1 MFFTGVGIPLIPLK
15 SLAPFFNTPESVPTA
30 TMPDHDSSNPVEIN
44 PADIRLA
51 AMNLL
56 ARREH
61 SVRELRSKLKR
72 RFPDN
77 DKIDKQLSLLIA
89 ERLQSDVRFA
99 QSYARQRIGRG
110 YGPIR
115 LLEELRERG
124 VSEADVAA
132 AMEEMEVD
140 WCAVATDVMHRK
152 FGTLTAIDLKEQAR
166 HYRFMQYRGFTAE
179 HYQRRKN
186 D

>member
-1 MFFTGVGIPLIPLK
+1 
-15 SLAPFFNTPESVPTA
+15 
-30 TMPDHDSSNPVEIN
+30 MPDHDSSNPLEIN

-61 SVRELRSKLKR
+61 SVRELRNKLKH
-72 RFPDN
+72 RFPDS
-77 DKIDKQLSLLIA
+77 DKIDEQLSLLIA

-99 QSYARQRIGRG
+99 QSYARQRISRG

-115 LLEELRERG
+115 LREELRERG

-132 AMEEMEVD
+132 AMDEMEID
-140 WCAVATDVMHRK
+140 WCAVATDVMYKK
-152 FGTLTAIDLKEQAR
+152 FGLRDAIDLKEKAR
-166 HYRFMQYRGFTAE
+166 RARFMHYRGFATE
-179 HYQRRKN
+179 HYQELQR